1 MNSTKTCEFC
11 NKRGLPL
18 LLVRH
23 AIAPVRSSAPL
34 ASGLPVEL
42 APSVAHYTKRV
53 LRSGYVNVLDES
65 RRRWET
71 YFVTPDGFLF
81 KLLQTTGGTPVVP
94 QKPFNCPDEGHR
106 AIASCITIP
115 DPHNAS
121 KVWIGFSDVLW
132 TDAVRKRNED
142 AAYRSRHMIEVDVK
156 AALKGSQKTH
166 HPIAQISALVA
177 EYAMN
182 PAQGKRSFEG
192 SPFAFISRQTHSARL
207 QFECESMRRSSA
219 LIVTL
224 PDPAGLAQ
232 ELAFLMK
239 HNADSFINRKPEDKR
254 KIAAS
259 MAIDQIR
266 TAICLQAEEMEMDG
280 AEQIADLRLDN
291 DPFGHLLSKSTRETT
306 ERIRDVSSAQLNRA
320 STEAWIKYDK
330 KFNDKK
336 RIAWLQSYGS
346 DLKKFDETYIS
357 PLAIAHVAWM
367 KSTNLSAYFECNYD
381 QRSKDSGKTYTV
393 ALSHCLLATQDKK
406 VCSDLYEEWLE
417 GDISDPKN
425 LLLRAMVLNQSPSID
440 AIKNAVSVSVSF
452 RQIPWD
458 NLFATH
464 DAAVGRFDDD
474 AQDIAAKFLVQIS
487 GPVARAFN
495 KVLDGSAAFRA
506 AVMATGLV
514 SGHPVVVCEV
524 TGSKKKFLDYL
535 VRQLLQSNTNQISEP
550 QMKRAVKAEL
560 KRLQVH
566 GVRLGGEAKKKWIV
580 VADKNLI
587 KNMPENL
594 TPQGQA
600 NWIAKSMKTVEAL
613 ENTNLVRWRSVV
625 NAHAPKVVMAIVQ
638 LICFTKVWKDEE
650 KSLSNEK
657 KDAVGRLHAGIAAM
671 LSTSAEI
678 IGGVMKSRAGLG
690 LRFGQ
695 GIAKIG
701 GVFQLG
707 GKVGGVCA
715 GLYLAAL
722 DGVKAHGALSENQMG
737 LAWLYSASSAIGLG
751 LSLALAFPAVLGAA
765 AIPVIGLLFVL
776 VIVIGLLID
785 RIKDNPIQDWLER
798 CPWGILKS
806 QRYADME
813 TEQSQLTQALK

>member
-11 NKRGLPL
+11 DKRGLPL

-23 AIAPVRSSAPL
+23 AVAPVDSGAPL
-34 ASGLPVEL
+34 ASGLPIDI

-53 LRSGYVNVLDES
+53 LRSGYVNVFDES

-81 KLLQTTGGTPVVP
+81 KIFQTAGATPVVP
-94 QKPFNCPDEGHR
+94 QKSFNCPDEGHR

-115 DPHNAS
+115 DPKNAS

-156 AALKGSQKTH
+156 AALKRSQKPH
-166 HPIAQISALVA
+166 HPIAQLGTLVA
-177 EYAMN
+177 EYAMS
-182 PAQGKRSFEG
+182 PVQGKSSFDG
-192 SPFAFISRQTHSARL
+192 SPFAFISRHAHAARL
-207 QFECESMRRSSA
+207 RSECDSMRQGSA
-219 LIVTL
+219 LIITL

-239 HNADSFINRKPEDKR
+239 HNADSFVNKNPEDKR

-259 MAIDQIR
+259 MAIDQIK
-266 TAICLQAEEMEMDG
+266 TAVFLQAEEMEMEG
-280 AEQIADLRLDN
+280 AEQIADQRLAN
-291 DPFGHLLSKSTRETT
+291 DPFGHWMLESTRETT
-306 ERIRDVSSAQLNRA
+306 ERIRSVNYAQLKRA
-320 STEAWIKYDK
+320 SAEAWKKYDE

-336 RIAWLQSYGS
+336 RDAWLKFYGS
-346 DLKKFDETYIS
+346 ELSKFDENYIS
-357 PLAIAHVAWM
+357 PLALAHVAWM
-367 KSTNLSAYFECNYD
+367 KSSSLSDYFECNYD
-381 QRSKDSGKTYTV
+381 QRNKDSGKTYTV
-393 ALSHCLLATQDKK
+393 ALSHCILATQDKK
-406 VCSDLYEEWLE
+406 VCSDLYQEWLD

-425 LLLRAMVLNQSPSID
+425 LLLRALVLNQSTSID
-440 AIKNAVSVSVSF
+440 AIKNAMSANVSF

-464 DAAVGRFDDD
+464 DAAVGRFDND

-487 GPVARAFN
+487 GPIARAFN
-495 KVLDGSAAFRA
+495 KVMDGSAAFRA
-506 AVMATGLV
+506 AVMATGIV

-524 TGSKKKFLDYL
+524 TGSKKKFLEYL
-535 VRQLLQSNTNQISEP
+535 VRQLLQSNANQISEP

-560 KRLQVH
+560 KRLQIH
-566 GVRLGGEAKKKWIV
+566 GVRLEGEAKKKWIV
-580 VADKNLI
+580 VADKDLI
-587 KNMPENL
+587 KSMPANL
-594 TPQGQA
+594 TPQEQA
-600 NWIAKSMKTVEAL
+600 NWIAKSMGTVEAL

-625 NAHAPKVVMAIVQ
+625 NANAPKVVMAIVQ
-638 LICFTKVWKDEE
+638 LICFTKVWEDEK

-695 GIAKIG
+695 GIAKAG
-701 GVFQLG
+701 GVFHLG
-707 GKVGGVCA
+707 GKVGGICA
-715 GLYLAAL
+715 GLYLAVL
-722 DGVKAHGALSENQMG
+722 DGFKAYGALSENQVG
-737 LAWLYSASSAIGLG
+737 LAWLYGASSAIGIG
-751 LSLALAFPAVLGAA
+751 LALALSFPAILGVA
-765 AIPVIGLLFVL
+765 AIPVIGFLFVL
-776 VIVIGLLID
+776 AIVVGLLID

-798 CPWGILKS
+798 CPWGLLES
-806 QRYADME
+806 QHYADME
-813 TEQSQLTQALK
+813 TEQSQLIQALK